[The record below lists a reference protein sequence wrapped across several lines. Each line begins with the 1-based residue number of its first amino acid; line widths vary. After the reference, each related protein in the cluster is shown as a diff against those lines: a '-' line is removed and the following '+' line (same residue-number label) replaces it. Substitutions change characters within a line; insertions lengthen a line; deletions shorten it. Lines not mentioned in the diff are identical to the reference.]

1 MPDGDVVSVVAAK
14 AAAAA
19 ADDGQSVM
27 PCGAIATSGAG
38 HASGGELS

>member
-14 AAAAA
+14 AAA